1 VHKGIS
7 ISRFTPIIS
16 SSVEALP
23 AIKSTDFDLIFIDG
37 AHRFPF
43 PMVDWFYATNL
54 LKHHGYIIIDDTDII
69 SCFILYKFMEAD
81 EHWETVLI
89 QENYAIFK
97 KLAGHNDYKGD
108 WPAQSFSKNKINT
121 AEDLVQIFSQKRD
134 RV

>member
-1 VHKGIS
+1 
-7 ISRFTPIIS
+7 
-16 SSVEALP
+16 
-23 AIKSTDFDLIFIDG
+23 
-37 AHRFPF
+37 
-43 PMVDWFYATNL
+43 
-54 LKHHGYIIIDDTDII
+54 
-69 SCFILYKFMEAD
+69 MEAD